1 MSLIWI
7 PEIRLYYLNSNQ
19 EGYYNTM
26 KIFNFVFLV
35 LFVISAGLQY
45 NDPDPALWIII
56 YLFGA
61 MICFFAIRKQN
72 YPRLS
77 LAGIILLFIFA
88 LYLFFDRD
96 GVLSWLTEHQA
107 ENIAGSMK
115 ASSPWI
121 EETREFFGLIILIS
135 VLSINF
141 FSLSKKS
148 IN

>member
-1 MSLIWI
+1 
-7 PEIRLYYLNSNQ
+7 
-19 EGYYNTM
+19 M
-26 KIFNFVFLV
+26 KIFNFIFLI

-45 NDPDPALWIII
+45 NDPDPALWILI

-72 YPRLS
+72 YPRLT
-77 LAGIILLFIFA
+77 LAGIILLFIYA
-88 LYLFFDRD
+88 IYLFFDKD

-121 EETREFFGLIILIS
+121 EETREFFGLAILIS

-141 FSLSKKS
+141 LSLKKESKKD
-148 IN
+148 N

>member
-1 MSLIWI
+1 
-7 PEIRLYYLNSNQ
+7 
-19 EGYYNTM
+19 M
-26 KIFNFVFLV
+26 KIFNFIFLV

-45 NDPDPALWIII
+45 NDPDPALWILI

-77 LAGIILLFIFA
+77 LAGIILLFIYA
-88 LYLFFDRD
+88 LYLFFDKD

>member
-1 MSLIWI
+1 
-7 PEIRLYYLNSNQ
+7 
-19 EGYYNTM
+19 M
-26 KIFNFVFLV
+26 KIFNFIFLI

-45 NDPDPALWIII
+45 NDPDPALWILI

-61 MICFFAIRKQN
+61 TICFFAIRKQS
-72 YPRLS
+72 YPRLT
-77 LAGIILLFIFA
+77 LAGIILLFIYA
-88 LYLFFDRD
+88 LYLFFDKD

-121 EETREFFGLIILIS
+121 EETREFFGLAILIS

-141 FSLSKKS
+141 FYSGKESKKG
-148 IN
+148 NK